1 MHMHRPRPSPSL
13 HFDETMTAAAEDR
26 KVRTAMRAASKSASN
41 LPGAYVTSVKP
52 PQSAVNR
59 WRSREARKAPR
70 RVAERPFEAL
80 LGDAPVS
87 LLGVPGA
94 VWPFGPPLRLII
106 ADRLY
111 LHVGNL
117 YSG

>member
-1 MHMHRPRPSPSL
+1 
-13 HFDETMTAAAEDR
+13 
-26 KVRTAMRAASKSASN
+26 MRAASKSASN
-41 LPGAYVTSVKP
+41 LLGAYVTSVKP

-59 WRSREARKAPR
+59 WWSREARKAPR
-70 RVAERPFEAL
+70 RVAERPFAAL

-87 LLGVPGA
+87 LLRVPGA
-94 VWPFGPPLRLII
+94 VWPLRASATPGYP